1 MDPNDLGPTLLNT
14 DVIETSNRLL
24 GFAHKLAEN
33 LLSAGNNP
41 RTIVFSPLSIAG
53 ALQLLV
59 LGARGQ
65 THNELSQLFGYQHSA
80 SSADIHR
87 EYERLIRSVI
97 ASNSHLGG
105 PEVDHFVK
113 VANAL
118 FIDSGF
124 SLKPDYKS
132 VVQSV
137 YRAETFS
144 VDFRSPAVVQQVNN
158 WVAESTSG
166 KIREILT
173 EPLHADN
180 KMLVAS
186 TVYFNAK
193 WKSTFFED
201 MTKKRPFWL
210 EGKNSEPVQ
219 VDMMAI
225 GGKFP
230 FYDAPEL
237 DCRMLALP
245 YKDSK
250 SHMFILLPNN
260 SSSVAVRSLHRR
272 LNADII
278 NNMIAKMTVK
288 SAIVFLP
295 KMHLTST
302 VDLKR
307 ELSTLGV
314 RSLFSPLTA
323 DLGLIADSGVSHLV
337 HQVAGGN
344 LGPIFNPVYNQQSQQ
359 KNYSNEPLRLDD
371 VLIFSRFSE
380 DDNTKM
386 RTKRNTYK
394 AASVDGKSEDP
405 LRMKDF
411 ILRKRITKENK
422 LNKKSL
428 RHRRQI
434 DALGVLDSLR
444 STTSGNPGLF
454 ANEIVHKVGQRDQG
468 CG

>member
-14 DVIETSNRLL
+14 NVIETSNRLL

-33 LLSAGNNP
+33 LLWAGNNP

-53 ALQLLV
+53 ALQLLL

-65 THNELSQLFGYQHSA
+65 THNELSQLFGYQYSA
-80 SSADIHR
+80 TSADIHR
-87 EYERLIRSVI
+87 DFEGLLRSVI

-105 PEVDHFVK
+105 PEVDHFIR

-144 VDFRSPAVVQQVNN
+144 VDFRSPAIVQQVNN

-173 EPLHADN
+173 EPLHEDN

-193 WKSTFFED
+193 WKTTFFEEQ
-201 MTKKRPFWL
+201 TKKRPFWL

-230 FYDAPEL
+230 FYDSPAL
-237 DCRMLALP
+237 DCRMLAMP

-260 SSSVAVRSLHRR
+260 SSSAAVRSLHRR

-278 NNMIAKMTVK
+278 NNMIARMTVK

-307 ELSTLGV
+307 QLSAMGV

-344 LGPIFNPVYNQQSQQ
+344 LGPVFNPIYNHQQSQQ

-380 DDNTKM
+380 DEVMHQGDKM

-394 AASVDGKSEDP
+394 VASVDGKSEDP

-444 STTSGNPGLF
+444 STNSGNPGLF
-454 ANEIVHKVGQRDQG
+454 ANEVVHKVGE
-468 CG
+468 